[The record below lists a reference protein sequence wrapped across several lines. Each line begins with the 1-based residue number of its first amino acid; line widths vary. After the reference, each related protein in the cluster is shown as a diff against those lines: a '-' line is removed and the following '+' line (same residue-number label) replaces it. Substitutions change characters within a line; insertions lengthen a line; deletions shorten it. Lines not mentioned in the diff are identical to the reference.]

1 MPALIVLNDDTSVV
15 TLERR
20 FVLTAVCI
28 EGESDD
34 NKLRTRY
41 LNENTY
47 VEPMTGWCWE
57 KAASTVGLW
66 CPWVRRHC
74 REYEPL

>member
-34 NKLRTRY
+34 NKLTTRY

-47 VEPMTGWCWE
+47 VEPMTGWC
-57 KAASTVGLW
+57 
-66 CPWVRRHC
+66 
-74 REYEPL
+74 

>member
-15 TLERR
+15 TLESR

-34 NKLRTRY
+34 IKLRTMY

-47 VEPMTGWCWE
+47 VEPRTGWC
-57 KAASTVGLW
+57 
-66 CPWVRRHC
+66 
-74 REYEPL
+74 